1 MRPLILI
8 LSLLLLGCRTQK
20 NISTTSQTASDSIS
34 RHADT
39 FSSSALDSLLILN
52 RLDFDT
58 LTFTL
63 TKPQVTLEVKAIRG
77 SLNSLTSHTSLNT
90 LTQAHTDSTAQRTS
104 SSSSSHLDRTST
116 TIGFSPPNGTLLI
129 LLSAAICIGI
139 IFYKLR

>member
-34 RHADT
+34 THADT
-39 FSSSALDSLLILN
+39 FSTSALDTLLTLN
-52 RLDFDT
+52 RIDFDT

-104 SSSSSHLDRTST
+104 SSSSHLDRTST